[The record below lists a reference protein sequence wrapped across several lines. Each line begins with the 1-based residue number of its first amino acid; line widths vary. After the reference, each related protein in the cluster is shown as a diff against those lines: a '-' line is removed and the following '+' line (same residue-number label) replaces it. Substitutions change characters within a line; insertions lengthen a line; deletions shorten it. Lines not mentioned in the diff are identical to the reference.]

1 MRWARGRSEYL
12 LVEGF
17 DTKRRHVAARADI
30 VFECAGGEV
39 MPMMLPQ
46 ATRMARP
53 VARW

>member
-39 MPMMLPQ
+39 MPMTLPQ